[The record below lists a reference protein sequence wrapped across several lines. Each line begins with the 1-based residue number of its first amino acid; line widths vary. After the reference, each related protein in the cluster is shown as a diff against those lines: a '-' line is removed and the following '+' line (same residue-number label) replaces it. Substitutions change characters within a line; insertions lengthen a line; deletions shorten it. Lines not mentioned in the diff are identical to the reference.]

1 MKRVLIL
8 LGLFV
13 LLATVGKAQ
22 NNWKDIDGE
31 YINAHGGGD
40 IGLRWQILLVWR
52 APSGQRI
59 HHRSRG
65 ELLFI
70 HRFM

>member
-31 YINAHGGGD
+31 YINAHGGG
-40 IGLRWQILLVWR
+40 IL
-52 APSGQRI
+52 AYG
-59 HHRSRG
+59 G
-65 ELLFI
+65 K
-70 HRFM
+70 